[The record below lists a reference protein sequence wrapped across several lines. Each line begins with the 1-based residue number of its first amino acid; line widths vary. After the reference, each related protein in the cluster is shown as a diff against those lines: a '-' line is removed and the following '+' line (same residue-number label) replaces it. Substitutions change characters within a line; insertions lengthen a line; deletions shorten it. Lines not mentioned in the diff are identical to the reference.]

1 LEEYEDAEL
10 NCYISVDQYN
20 GDRRRVCSRR
30 NVSFFLSIKSKEE
43 EELQPKKLKFL
54 GIVFESLMAPSV
66 VAGQRGKQQ
75 QLHGVSSVPA
85 ATTTTAAAADIDAL
99 GSPFPPLKVEF
110 SGK

>member
-1 LEEYEDAEL
+1 LEL
-10 NCYISVDQYN
+10 
-20 GDRRRVCSRR
+20 
-30 NVSFFLSIKSKEE
+30 F
-43 EELQPKKLKFL
+43 
-54 GIVFESLMAPSV
+54 FESWMAPSV

-85 ATTTTAAAADIDAL
+85 TTTAAAAADIDAL

>member
-1 LEEYEDAEL
+1 
-10 NCYISVDQYN
+10 
-20 GDRRRVCSRR
+20 
-30 NVSFFLSIKSKEE
+30 
-43 EELQPKKLKFL
+43 
-54 GIVFESLMAPSV
+54 MAPSV

-85 ATTTTAAAADIDAL
+85 ATTTAAAAAAADIDAL

>member
-1 LEEYEDAEL
+1 
-10 NCYISVDQYN
+10 
-20 GDRRRVCSRR
+20 
-30 NVSFFLSIKSKEE
+30 
-43 EELQPKKLKFL
+43 
-54 GIVFESLMAPSV
+54 MAPSV

-85 ATTTTAAAADIDAL
+85 TKATAAAADIDAL